1 MTTTQGF
8 TLSGFFKWLPAFV
21 LILLFILF
29 IGIQVFFA
37 FQGIFAD

>member
-21 LILLFILF
+21 LIVLFVLF
-29 IGIQVFFA
+29 IGIQVYFA
-37 FQGIFAD
+37 LQGIFTD